1 MMTQSHA
8 RAVIGNREIA
18 AVILDVDGT
27 MYDQARVRRTMMWR
41 ILRANAFSPGSLVRT
56 ARIIQAYR
64 RAQEDLR
71 SATQASNDL
80 AEEQYQRAAQRLGLD
95 VTVVE
100 ETVGHWME
108 REPLD
113 IVSECVRTG
122 LREFL
127 EEARERGLR
136 LGVVS
141 DYPAAAKLDAMT
153 VAHLFDA
160 VVTAQDRDVQRF
172 KPDPRGIAVAL
183 ERLAVP
189 CEAALYIGD
198 RDDIDVE
205 AATRAH
211 VGCVLVG
218 GGSAGAPASDCF
230 SMRGF
235 EELSRVLYH

>member
-1 MMTQSHA
+1 MMEQSHA
-8 RAVIGNREIA
+8 RTALGNREIA

-27 MYDQARVRRTMMWR
+27 MYDQARVRRTMLWR
-41 ILRANAFSPGSLVRT
+41 ILKSNAFSPGSLVRT
-56 ARIIQAYR
+56 ARIVRAYR
-64 RAQEDLR
+64 RVQEDLR
-71 SATQASNDL
+71 SATRASDDL
-80 AEEQYQRAAQRLGLD
+80 AEEQYRCAAQQLGLD
-95 VTVVE
+95 VNVVE

-127 EEARERGLR
+127 EEARKRGLR
-136 LGVVS
+136 IGVVS

-183 ERLAVP
+183 ERLSVP
-189 CEAALYIGD
+189 CDEALYIGD

-205 AATRAH
+205 AATRAR
-211 VGCVLVG
+211 VACVLIG
-218 GGSAGAPASDCF
+218 GRSADAPASNCL

-235 EELSRVLYH
+235 EELSRALYH